1 MSHDEFRCNVCD
13 ATFDTEAELEKHTRT
28 MHAQYI
34 CGICGRTLHSQHEL
48 EIHNRIMHPEE
59 TPVR

>member
-1 MSHDEFRCNVCD
+1 MPHDEFRCNVCD
-13 ATFDTEAELEKHTRT
+13 ATFGTEAELDKHTRT